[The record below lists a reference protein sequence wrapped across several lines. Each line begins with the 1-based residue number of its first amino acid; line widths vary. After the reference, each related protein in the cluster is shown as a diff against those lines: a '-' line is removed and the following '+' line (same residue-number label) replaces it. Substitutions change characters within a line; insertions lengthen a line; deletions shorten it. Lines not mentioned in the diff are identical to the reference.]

1 MTGPLLL
8 KTAEHLCCRI
18 QRNQAGAELI
28 PSFLV
33 ASIQSTEEC
42 CVGHWWRVQ
51 QSNTAVNSMN
61 YTTTVQTYNA
71 MCAHMCRAAW
81 LVCANHSQLGLEP
94 HPTEGNPCLVLKT
107 CSKTIPLSGHR
118 PYGGE
123 LLLIFI
129 TKVPSNYLCVYP
141 HTKATLSPNLRSLLV
156 VNSGD
161 CRDSLLPK
169 MLRISNRWG
178 LIPKQVICTNSH

>member
-1 MTGPLLL
+1 MAGPLLL

-18 QRNQAGAELI
+18 QRNQAGAELM
-28 PSFLV
+28 PSFLL

-118 PYGGE
+118 PYGGNSCWYSSPKC
-123 LLLIFI
+123 LLII
-129 TKVPSNYLCVYP
+129 YVYIL
-141 HTKATLSPNLRSLLV
+141 TQRLLSAPIWEAS
-156 VNSGD
+156 
-161 CRDSLLPK
+161 
-169 MLRISNRWG
+169 W
-178 LIPKQVICTNSH
+178 